1 MWCVRCF
8 PAPEKG
14 LAVSITLTPVPAY
27 REMRQQPAVALFLSA
42 IVYFLKTVQV
52 SRPLV
57 QVAGAFYGGIRLI
70 VNSNTVKLF
79 LVCIYYIYIMS
90 IM

>member
-1 MWCVRCF
+1 
-8 PAPEKG
+8 
-14 LAVSITLTPVPAY
+14 
-27 REMRQQPAVALFLSA
+27 MRQQPAVALFLSA

-70 VNSNTVKLF
+70 VDSYTIKLF
-79 LVCIYYIYIMS
+79 LVCIYYIYI
-90 IM
+90 